1 MCFLELET
9 DLRYVSLIGKK
20 IPKGGWDNRKS
31 IHELKAEFMC
41 LKVCV
46 CVCVCVCEGEKKLIA
61 LISPHSFL
69 RH

>member
-1 MCFLELET
+1 MFPRIRK

-20 IPKGGWDNRKS
+20 ISKGGWGNRKS

-41 LKVCV
+41 LK
-46 CVCVCVCEGEKKLIA
+46 VCVCEGEKKLIA